1 MSDERFVID
10 VARLERDGERFEGEL
25 DPAALDYGL
34 VEGDY
39 AAPSGGLVYSLFAQ
53 LLGDELLVRGSLRQD
68 FERLCSRCA
77 ARFTERVEEP
87 SFTAS
92 VEVPAGA
99 AFADL
104 TADLREAILLNFPEH
119 PVCRPDCRGLC
130 PKCGADLNLG
140 PCGCGDSGATDSRW
154 GGLDRLKLQ

>member
-1 MSDERFVID
+1 MSGDRFVID
-10 VARLERDGERFEGEL
+10 VARLERDGEQFEGEL
-25 DPAALDYGL
+25 DPGAVDYCL

-39 AAPSGGLVYSLFAQ
+39 AAPVGGLAYSLFAQ
-53 LLGDELLVRGSLRQD
+53 LLGDELLVRGRLRQD

-77 ARFTERVEEP
+77 IKFTERVEEP
-87 SFTAS
+87 VFAAS
-92 VEVPAGA
+92 VEVRPGD

-104 TADLREAILLNFPEH
+104 TAELREAILLNFPEH

-140 PCGCGDSGATDSRW
+140 PCSCGGSGATDSRW
-154 GGLDRLKLQ
+154 GGLDMLRLQ